1 MVEPDNRRRLG
12 DQGLSLGVAGLEHR
26 GYIERHTGPSPAA
39 RVVRMTDQGWAMV
52 APIRDCV
59 AAIEQEWTA
68 HLGARRFKALR
79 ETLRELSLWL
89 GKLD

>member
-1 MVEPDNRRRLG
+1 
-12 DQGLSLGVAGLEHR
+12 
-26 GYIERHTGPSPAA
+26 
-39 RVVRMTDQGWAMV
+39 MTDRGWAMV

-79 ETLRELSLWL
+79 ETLRDLSQWL
-89 GKLD
+89 GKLG